1 MSEYTNGHRKR
12 LKEKYANES
21 NSLHDYEL
29 LELLLTY
36 SIPRKDVK
44 PTAKDLIKHFG
55 NFENVFNATQ
65 SQLMKVNGIGE
76 NSATLISLFNTI
88 GDKINKNRNANIK
101 ELNNSEEAKE
111 YFVNLLKSERNE
123 KVAVLSLDNSN
134 HIISCRVISE
144 GTVNLIDVSPR
155 KIVEAVITDN
165 ASNVIIAHNHPFGDS
180 EPSAKD
186 VDFTLKT
193 RDLLRPLG
201 VELFD
206 HIIIGENDAF
216 SMRSSLRFV
225 HYFKTK

>member
-12 LKEKYANES
+12 LKEKYRNEK

-36 SIPRKDVK
+36 AIPRIDVK
-44 PTAKDLIKHFG
+44 PAAKELIKKFG
-55 NFENVFNATQ
+55 SFENVFNATPA
-65 SQLMKVNGIGE
+65 QLMNVKGIGE

-88 GDKINKNRNANIK
+88 NGRINKNRNENIK
-101 ELNNSEEAKE
+101 ELNNSEETKE
-111 YFVNLLKSERNE
+111 YFVNLLRAERNE
-123 KVAVLSLDNSN
+123 KIAVLSLDNSN
-134 HIISCRVISE
+134 RIISCRVISE
-144 GTVNLIDVSPR
+144 GTVNLIEISPR

-206 HIIIGENDAF
+206 HIIVGENDAF